1 MIQPA
6 GGLWQGTLQA
16 ASLPL
21 GQLVDPWQG
30 VQEAGSRGSAL
41 ESGLGRAAQGG
52 GGNGFS

>member
-6 GGLWQGTLQA
+6 GGLWHGTLQA

-21 GQLVDPWQG
+21 RQLVDPWQG

-41 ESGLGRAAQGG
+41 ESGLGRAAQGR